1 MLQSIEG
8 IYTNGIIK
16 LVEQPKNIV
25 KSRIIVTFLQT
36 EPVTPTERM
45 MSFGMFA
52 GSNQS
57 TEEDFQIAE
66 FNADIDDNLDWT

>member
-1 MLQSIEG
+1 
-8 IYTNGIIK
+8 
-16 LVEQPKNIV
+16 V
-25 KSRIIVTFLQT
+25 KSRIIVTFLET
-36 EPVTPTERM
+36 ESVTPTERT